1 MSEPNINEMMSQL
14 TITKDTLQKGGYYE
28 EETDFKVKSTDTL
41 LPDVINYFK
50 EEKGAGFSLGLQKTD
65 QDYNFLIRKGE
76 VTILTGSSGSGKTTF
91 LSQVLL
97 NLMDYTNVLVASMEM
112 KPVLQIAKMIQQT
125 GLSNP
130 TTQGIEEFCDK
141 YKDKLWLFNAQ
152 GTTTEN
158 DLVASLN
165 YGKHIL
171 NVDVFVIDSLMKV
184 DSIAEDDYGS
194 QKKFINKISCIAR
207 DLNIHV
213 FIVAHTKK
221 LADDTVIPDASH
233 ILGSS
238 HIRNL
243 TDNILCLHR
252 RKDIEKK
259 IELKELEEGDN
270 PCTCYLM
277 VQKQRNH
284 TFEGTF
290 GLWFSKETQRFK
302 ERP

>member
-1 MSEPNINEMMSQL
+1 M
-14 TITKDTLQKGGYYE
+14 
-28 EETDFKVKSTDTL
+28 

-221 LADDTVIPDASH
+221 LSD
-233 ILGSS
+233 
-238 HIRNL
+238 
-243 TDNILCLHR
+243 
-252 RKDIEKK
+252 
-259 IELKELEEGDN
+259 LEEGDN

-284 TFEGTF
+284 SFEGTF
-290 GLWFSKETQRFK
+290 GLWFNKESQRFK

>member
-1 MSEPNINEMMSQL
+1 
-14 TITKDTLQKGGYYE
+14 
-28 EETDFKVKSTDTL
+28 
-41 LPDVINYFK
+41 
-50 EEKGAGFSLGLQKTD
+50 
-65 QDYNFLIRKGE
+65 
-76 VTILTGSSGSGKTTF
+76 
-91 LSQVLL
+91 
-97 NLMDYTNVLVASMEM
+97 MDYTNVLVASMEM

-221 LADDTVIPDASH
+221 LSDDTVIPDASH

-284 TFEGTF
+284 SFEGTF
-290 GLWFSKETQRFK
+290 GLWFNKESQRFK

>member
-221 LADDTVIPDASH
+221 LSDDTVIPDASH

-284 TFEGTF
+284 SFEGTF
-290 GLWFSKETQRFK
+290 GLWFNKESQRFK

>member
-76 VTILTGSSGSGKTTF
+76 VTILTGSSGFGKTTF

-221 LADDTVIPDASH
+221 LSDDTVIPDASH

-284 TFEGTF
+284 SFEGTF
-290 GLWFSKETQRFK
+290 GLWFNKESQRFK

>member
-1 MSEPNINEMMSQL
+1 MSEPVIKDIVEQL
-14 TITKDTLQKGGYYE
+14 TITKETLMKGGYYE

-41 LPDVINYFK
+41 LEDVKRYYA
-50 EEKGAGFSLGLQKTD
+50 EEKNSGYSLGFQKTD
-65 QDYNFLIRKGE
+65 EEGNFLIRKGE

-97 NLMDYTNVLVASMEM
+97 SVMEHTNVLVASMEM
-112 KPVLQIAKMIQQT
+112 KPVLQIAKMLQQT
-125 GLSNP
+125 GLKDP
-130 TTQGIEEFCDK
+130 TMQGIEEFCSK
-141 YKDKLWLFNAQ
+141 YKDRLWLFNAQ
-152 GTTTEN
+152 GTTTED
-158 DLVASLN
+158 DLVASLH
-165 YGKHIL
+165 YGKYVL
-171 NVDVFVIDSLMKV
+171 DVDIFVIDSLMKV
-184 DSIAEDDYGS
+184 DSIAEDDYGA
-194 QKKFINKISCIAR
+194 QKKFINKITTIAR
-207 DLNIHV
+207 DLNIHI
-213 FIVAHTKK
+213 FLVAHTKK
-221 LADDTVIPDASH
+221 LSDDMVIPDASH

-259 IELKELEEGDN
+259 IYFKELEEGDN

-284 TFEGTF
+284 PFEGTF
-290 GLWFSKETQRFK
+290 GLWFNRDTQQFK

>member
-14 TITKDTLQKGGYYE
+14 TITRDTLQKGGYYE

-41 LPDVINYFK
+41 LPDVIKYFK
-50 EEKGAGFSLGLQKTD
+50 EEKGSGFSLGFRKTD
-65 QDYNFLIRKGE
+65 EEHNFLIRKGE

-97 NLMDYTNVLVASMEM
+97 NVMDSTNVLVASMEM

-125 GLSNP
+125 GLSDP
-130 TTQGIEEFCDK
+130 TIQGIEEFCAK

-152 GTTTEN
+152 GTTTED
-158 DLVASLN
+158 DLVASLH
-165 YGKHIL
+165 YGKHVL
-171 NVDVFVIDSLMKV
+171 NTEVFVIDSLMKV
-184 DSIAEDDYGS
+184 DSISEDDYAA
-194 QKKFINKISCIAR
+194 QKKFINKISCLAR
-207 DLNIHV
+207 DLNIAI
-213 FIVAHTKK
+213 FLVAHTKK
-221 LADDTVIPDASH
+221 LSDDTVIPDASH

-252 RKDIEKK
+252 RKDIEKQ
-259 IELKELEEGDN
+259 IQLGELEPGDK

-284 TFEGTF
+284 PFEGTF
-290 GLWFSKETQRFK
+290 GLWFDRATQRYK

>member
-221 LADDTVIPDASH
+221 LSDDTVIPDASH

-284 TFEGTF
+284 SFEGTF
-290 GLWFSKETQRFK
+290 GLWFNKESQRF
-302 ERP
+302 

>member
-1 MSEPNINEMMSQL
+1 MIKPNIKEMMEQL
-14 TITKDTLQKGGYYE
+14 TITRETLLEGGYYE

-41 LPDVINYFK
+41 LEDVKKYYK
-50 EEKGAGFSLGLQKTD
+50 EEVGSGFSLGFQKTD
-65 QDYNFLIRKGE
+65 VDCNFLIRRGE

-97 NLMDYTNVLVASMEM
+97 NVMNYTNVLVASMEM

-125 GLSNP
+125 GLKNP
-130 TTQGIEEFCDK
+130 TEQGIEEFCEK

-152 GTTTEN
+152 GTTTET
-158 DLVASLN
+158 DLVASFS
-165 YGKHIL
+165 YGKYVL
-171 NVDVFVIDSLMKV
+171 DCEVFVVDSLMKV
-184 DSIAEDDYGS
+184 DSIAEDDYAS
-194 QKKFINKISCIAR
+194 QKKFINKLTTIAR
-207 DLNIHV
+207 DLNIHI
-213 FIVAHTKK
+213 FLVAHTKK

-252 RKDIEKK
+252 RKDIEQQ
-259 IELKELEEGDN
+259 IQLKELEVGDN

-284 TFEGTF
+284 PFEGTF
-290 GLWFSKETQRFK
+290 GFWFDKTTQRFK
-302 ERP
+302 EQP

>member
-1 MSEPNINEMMSQL
+1 MSELNATEIINQL
-14 TITKDTLQKGGYYE
+14 TITKEVLQKGGYYE
-28 EETDFKVKSTDTL
+28 EEQDFKVRTTDFL
-41 LPDVINYFK
+41 LPEVIKYFK
-50 EEKGAGFSLGLQKTD
+50 EEKGSGFSLGFDKTD
-65 QDYNFLIRKGE
+65 SDCNFLVRKGE

-91 LSQVLL
+91 LSQVLM
-97 NLMDYTNVLVASMEM
+97 NIMQTTNVLVASMEM

-125 GLSNP
+125 GNKEP
-130 TTQGIEEFCDK
+130 TELAIREFCEK
-141 YKDKLWLFNAQ
+141 YTDKLWLFNAK
-152 GTTTEN
+152 GTTTEE
-158 DLVASLN
+158 DLVASLH

-221 LADDTVIPDASH
+221 LSDDTVIPDASH

-284 TFEGTF
+284 SFEGTF

>member
-97 NLMDYTNVLVASMEM
+97 NLMGYTNVLVASMEM

-194 QKKFINKISCIAR
+194 QKKFINKISCMAR
-207 DLNIHV
+207 DLNIHI
-213 FIVAHTKK
+213 FLVAHTKK
-221 LADDTVIPDASH
+221 LADETVIPDASH

-284 TFEGTF
+284 SFEGTF
-290 GLWFSKETQRFK
+290 GLWFNKESQRFK

>member
-1 MSEPNINEMMSQL
+1 MSEPNVNQMMRQL
-14 TITKDTLQKGGYYE
+14 TITKETLMKGGYYE
-28 EETDFKVKSTDTL
+28 EKTDFKVKSTDTL
-41 LPDVINYFK
+41 LPEVIKYFN
-50 EEKGAGFSLGLQKTD
+50 EEKGSGFSLGFQKTD
-65 QDYNFLIRKGE
+65 ADYNFLIRKGE

-97 NLMDYTNVLVASMEM
+97 NVVTYTNVLVASMEM

-125 GLSNP
+125 GNKNP
-130 TTQGIEEFCDK
+130 TELAINEFCEK
-141 YKDKLWLFNAQ
+141 YTDKLWLFNAQ
-152 GTTTEN
+152 GTTSEN
-158 DLVASLN
+158 DLVASLY

-171 NVDVFVIDSLMKV
+171 KADLFVIDSLMKV

-259 IELKELEEGDN
+259 IELGELEEGDN

>member
-1 MSEPNINEMMSQL
+1 MSVNVNDVVSQL
-14 TITKDTLQKGGYYE
+14 VITKEKLLADGFYQE
-28 EETDFKVKSTDTL
+28 EKDFKVKTTDTL
-41 LPDVINYFK
+41 LPDVLKYFK
-50 EEKGAGFSLGLQKTD
+50 EERGSGFSLGFRKTD
-65 QDYNFLIRKGE
+65 ENYNFLIRNGE

-97 NLMDYTNVLVASMEM
+97 NLMTYTNVLVASMEM

-125 GLSNP
+125 GVSEP
-130 TTQGIEEFCDK
+130 TEKYINEFCQK
-141 YKDKLWLFNAQ
+141 YTDKLWLFNAQ
-152 GTTTEN
+152 GTTSEK
-158 DLVASLN
+158 DLIASLH
-165 YGKHIL
+165 YGKSVL
-171 NVDVFVIDSLMKV
+171 NCEVFVIDSLMKV
-184 DSIAEDDYGS
+184 DSIAEDDYAS
-194 QKKFINKISCIAR
+194 QKKFINKISCLAR

-221 LADDTVIPDASH
+221 LTDDTVIPDATH

-252 RKDIEKK
+252 RKDLERAKFLG
-259 IELKELEEGDN
+259 ELPSDDTQ
-270 PCTCYLM
+270 PTVYLM

-284 TFEGTF
+284 SFEGTF
-290 GLWFSKETQRFK
+290 GLWFNKEAQLYK

>member
-97 NLMDYTNVLVASMEM
+97 NLMGYTNVLVASMEM

-221 LADDTVIPDASH
+221 LSDDTVIPDASH

-284 TFEGTF
+284 SFEGTF
-290 GLWFSKETQRFK
+290 GLWFNKESQRFK

>member
-97 NLMDYTNVLVASMEM
+97 NLMDYTNVLVASREM

-221 LADDTVIPDASH
+221 LSDDTVIPDASH

-284 TFEGTF
+284 SFEGTF
-290 GLWFSKETQRFK
+290 GLWFNKESQRFK

>member
-1 MSEPNINEMMSQL
+1 MSEPNVNQMMRQL
-14 TITKDTLQKGGYYE
+14 TITKETLMKGGYYE
-28 EETDFKVKSTDTL
+28 EKTDFKVKSTDTL
-41 LPDVINYFK
+41 LPEVIKYFN
-50 EEKGAGFSLGLQKTD
+50 EEKGSGFSLGFQKTD
-65 QDYNFLIRKGE
+65 ADYNFLIRKGE

-97 NLMDYTNVLVASMEM
+97 NVVTYTNVLVASMEM

-125 GLSNP
+125 GNKNP
-130 TTQGIEEFCDK
+130 TELAINEFCEK
-141 YKDKLWLFNAQ
+141 YTDKLWLFNAQ
-152 GTTTEN
+152 GTTSEN
-158 DLVASLN
+158 HLVASLY

-171 NVDVFVIDSLMKV
+171 KADLFVIDSLMKV

-259 IELKELEEGDN
+259 IELGELEEGDN

-284 TFEGTF
+284 AFEGTF
-290 GLWFSKETQRFK
+290 GFWFDKETQRFK